1 MTLQITLL
9 QYDDSCY
16 DYVDANQYHLAS
28 FSTRNST
35 LILRFVDQSECEII
49 FNCAIP
55 LDIFMIQ
62 FRRNAEY
69 FFQTSMIVYQILNR
83 STVFQQTLVDYFVI
97 CYLFH
102 AFQMENLV
110 LVLTISLVDRSNYA
124 STDCHFFY
132 RLAKIFGL

>member
-1 MTLQITLL
+1 
-9 QYDDSCY
+9 
-16 DYVDANQYHLAS
+16 
-28 FSTRNST
+28 
-35 LILRFVDQSECEII
+35 
-49 FNCAIP
+49 
-55 LDIFMIQ
+55 MIK

-97 CYLFH
+97 CFFFI

-124 STDCHFFY
+124 STDFHFFY

>member
-1 MTLQITLL
+1 
-9 QYDDSCY
+9 
-16 DYVDANQYHLAS
+16 
-28 FSTRNST
+28 
-35 LILRFVDQSECEII
+35 
-49 FNCAIP
+49 
-55 LDIFMIQ
+55 MIK

-110 LVLTISLVDRSNYA
+110 SVLTISLVDRSNYA
-124 STDCHFFY
+124 STDFHFFY